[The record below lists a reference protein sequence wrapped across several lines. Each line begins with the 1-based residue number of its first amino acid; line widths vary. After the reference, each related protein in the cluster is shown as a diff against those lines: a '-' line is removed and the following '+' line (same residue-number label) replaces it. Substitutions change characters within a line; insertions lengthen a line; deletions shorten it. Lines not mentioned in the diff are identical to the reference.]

1 MLRTFLRRLMK
12 NDGPKLISKGSPVP
26 AFEVSDHNGKLVR
39 AADLAG
45 RRYVLWFYPKASTPG

>member
-1 MLRTFLRRLMK
+1 MK